1 MYVSVSVS
9 LILFSLRSLHSLL
22 SFASISV
29 VLSWIIDLASSASKI
44 SALGSDVFI
53 VSVDLTMELTLHSK
67 WNLSGPCLES
77 LPPPSPSPSLHH
89 QHILNMG
96 IGITCLAVCR

>member
-1 MYVSVSVS
+1 VYVSVSVS

-22 SFASISV
+22 LFASISV

-77 LPPPSPSPSLHH
+77 LPPPSPSLHH